1 MAGLTAGL
9 KIEVLSKSWEC
20 NTKLN
25 TLTDARAW
33 SEEHRYVQLS
43 EYDDDELI
51 RDQFCV
57 KKKGRYS
64 YVVWKKEAGQ
74 PEVVLNISGFVV
86 SSFFGPIN
94 RHVNLRITRQNITI
108 VGLGNPA
115 FNSALSVLRRI
126 YRLLDQSHPIGAM
139 QPFRSTKVL
148 DTPAFTAEARFLTSI
163 EDVEAFATDGY
174 SLRHSQDPQHILQSC
189 VGSGKFAYT
198 EDNHVELSELG
209 DADPDTGIQFPNNID
224 NPCYIRPGDLVE
236 LSFTLRS
243 ITLGKVQTKEAFVT
257 KLDAVVI
264 IDKFGAKL
272 LYDRDCQD
280 DEARRAEAAR
290 LEKSKDVSAPKKLR
304 VGSSV
309 KLSDYVDQFLEVGR
323 GKDLDE
329 VWDKESDE
337 VGQKEQ
343 GDVGE
348 NSAMLT

>member
-209 DADPDTGIQFPNNID
+209 DADPDTGYAKVSIIPANIFLINLIGFD
-224 NPCYIRPGDLVE
+224 KFSCIISMKLKSNRLYNIIIIDIFRVT
-236 LSFTLRS
+236 FAS
-243 ITLGKVQTKEAFVT
+243 ITVT
-257 KLDAVVI
+257 IVI
-264 IDKFGAKL
+264 VTVAIFI
-272 LYDRDCQD
+272 
-280 DEARRAEAAR
+280 
-290 LEKSKDVSAPKKLR
+290 V
-304 VGSSV
+304 
-309 KLSDYVDQFLEVGR
+309 
-323 GKDLDE
+323 
-329 VWDKESDE
+329 
-337 VGQKEQ
+337 
-343 GDVGE
+343 
-348 NSAMLT
+348 